1 MHQNGKYNV
10 VLHTAYEHCLLKWLI
25 EKNTPCESCTSS
37 FIKLTTL
44 NDEMI
49 DKDLLLNLNLYQV
62 TYGLDFLIVL
72 TAVCRRLGG
81 QGPYGT
87 M

>member
-1 MHQNGKYNV
+1 M
-10 VLHTAYEHCLLKWLI
+10 LI
-25 EKNTPCESCTSS
+25 VPYCGITYYIRALSAQTVNRKNTPCECCASF

-62 TYGLDFLIVL
+62 TYGLEFLIVL
-72 TAVCRRLGG
+72 TAVCRR
-81 QGPYGT
+81 
-87 M
+87 

>member
-1 MHQNGKYNV
+1 MWHYVLNMSTVCSNGQLV
-10 VLHTAYEHCLLKWLI
+10 DQE
-25 EKNTPCESCTSS
+25 NTPCESGTSF

-72 TAVCRRLGG
+72 TVVCRR
-81 QGPYGT
+81 
-87 M
+87 